1 MDEKENVGFR
11 INVVPEIK
19 TIPNDDFF
27 AIVLERLEER
37 EPVEIPLTG
46 ISMNPL
52 LQEGRDNLLLA
63 PLAPDAPLHRYDV
76 VLFRYGDTYLLHRIR
91 KINGDTLVTRGDA
104 INSVETPR
112 RSDVVAILTA
122 VRNTQTGELTQCHS
136 LKWKLLS
143 RKTVLIKFIK
153 VKVRRTFRINLD
165 K

>member
-1 MDEKENVGFR
+1 MDEREFIRLKQNT
-11 INVVPEIK
+11 VPEIR

-27 AIVLERLEER
+27 ALVLDRLGEGQT
-37 EPVEIPLTG
+37 VEIPLTG

-76 VLFRYGDTYLLHRIR
+76 VLFRYNGTCLLHRIR
-91 KINGDTLVTRGDA
+91 KINGETLVTRGDA

-112 RSDVVAILTA
+112 RSDVVAKLVA
-122 VRNTQTGELTQCHS
+122 VRNTQTGELTQCDS

-143 RKTVLIKFIK
+143 RKTVLVKNIK
-153 VKVRRTFRINLD
+153 VKVRRTFRINM
-165 K
+165 KG

>member
-1 MDEKENVGFR
+1 M
-11 INVVPEIK
+11 PEIR

-27 AIVLERLEER
+27 ALVLDRLGEGQT
-37 EPVEIPLTG
+37 VEIPLTG

-91 KINGDTLVTRGDA
+91 KITSDTLVTRGDA

-112 RSDVVAILTA
+112 RSDVVAKLVA
-122 VRNTQTGELTQCHS
+122 VRNTQTGKLTRCDS

-143 RKTVLIKFIK
+143 RKTVLLKSLKRK
-153 VKVRRTFRINLD
+153 VKRILKRNR
-165 K
+165 KS

>member
-27 AIVLERLEER
+27 AIVLERLEEG

-76 VLFRYGDTYLLHRIR
+76 VLFRYGDTCLLHRIR
-91 KINGDTLVTRGDA
+91 KINGETLVTRGDA

-112 RSDVVAILTA
+112 RSDVVAKLVAI
-122 VRNTQTGELTQCHS
+122 RNTQTGKLTQCDS

-143 RKTVLIKFIK
+143 RKTVLVKNIK
-153 VKVRRTFRINLD
+153 VKVRRTFRINL
-165 K
+165 KG

>member
-27 AIVLERLEER
+27 AIVLERLEEG

-122 VRNTQTGELTQCHS
+122 VRNTQTGELTQCDS

-143 RKTVLIKFIK
+143 RKTVLVKNIK
-153 VKVRRTFRINLD
+153 VKIRRTFRINL
-165 K
+165 KG

>member
-1 MDEKENVGFR
+1 M
-11 INVVPEIK
+11 PEIK

-27 AIVLERLEER
+27 AIVLERLEEG

-52 LQEGRDNLLLA
+52 LQEGRDNLLLV

-104 INSVETPR
+104 INSIEIPR

-153 VKVRRTFRINLD
+153 VKVRRTFLINLD